1 MAMKFSGKDVFKN
14 FRYNDYA
21 FQFYSMRSMVT
32 GLGIESIIVE
42 NEVMFIFFKPAEDSI
57 KKGYVLTLTLLLDSG
72 APVTFETLPGYTV
85 KFTYTRNG
93 EKYYLY
99 VVGSEDNK
107 MNYTF
112 APECD

>member
-1 MAMKFSGKDVFKN
+1 MAMKFSGKDLFKR
-14 FRYNDYA
+14 FLSNDCAFDFYA
-21 FQFYSMRSMVT
+21 ELS

-42 NEVMFIFFKPAEDSI
+42 QEVMFIFLKQPEDSV
-57 KKGYVLTLTLLLDSG
+57 KKGYFLTLTLLLDSG
-72 APVTFETLPGYTV
+72 VPVIFERLAGDAV

-99 VVGSEDNK
+99 VLGSEDNK

>member
-1 MAMKFSGKDVFKN
+1 MAMKFSGKDLFKN

-21 FQFYSMRSMVT
+21 FNFCSMRS

-42 NEVMFIFFKPAEDSI
+42 QEVMFIFFKPSEDSV
-57 KKGYVLTLTLLLDSG
+57 KKGYFLTLTLLLDSG
-72 APVTFETLPGYTV
+72 VPVIFERLAGDAV

-99 VVGSEDNK
+99 VLGSEDNK

>member
-1 MAMKFSGKDVFKN
+1 MAMKFSGKDLFKK
-14 FRYNDYA
+14 FQANDYA
-21 FQFYSMRSMVT
+21 FDFYAKMS

-42 NEVMFIFFKPAEDSI
+42 QEVMFIFFKPAEGSI

-72 APVTFETLPGYTV
+72 APVIFETLPDNTV
-85 KFTYTRNG
+85 RFTYTRNG
-93 EKYYLY
+93 EKYFIY
-99 VVGSEDNK
+99 VIGSEDNK